1 MVGTQHMINLMRAGS
16 DDPEMAEIAVECE
29 QEVYEMFVQ
38 AAEQEKEW
46 AGYLFKDGSMIGLN
60 KEILCQYIEYM
71 TNIRMAAIGLQLPFK
86 TTSNPIPW
94 INAWLVS
101 DNVQVAPQEVEVSSY
116 LVGQIDSN
124 VDVED
129 FGGFEL

>member
-29 QEVYEMFVQ
+29 QEIYEMFVQ